1 MTLRVSIVLF
11 RTEGE
16 VSDLLLPVWEA
27 DEIDESHGDVP
38 DFDFFVLTVDGVAA
52 SWTNDAGHLQPEA
65 DLAKAI
71 EKIQKGL
78 SCR

>member
-1 MTLRVSIVLF
+1 VTLRVSIVLF
-11 RTEGE
+11 RTEGDI
-16 VSDLLLPVWEA
+16 SDVLLPVWET
-27 DEIDESHGDVP
+27 DEIDRACGDVP
-38 DFDFFVLTVDGVAA
+38 EFDFFVLTVDGVAA
-52 SWTNDAGHLQPEA
+52 DWTKDAGHLQPEA